1 MKENDQKHYLAKLAD
16 MLANGKISRRNFL
29 SKAAKV
35 GLSMS
40 ALGSLSHLP
49 FRGRLGI
56 NKEALA
62 ATQPSKDVM
71 AWVKDVGKPYAGK
84 TVRMATE
91 STPPSK
97 GIAELV
103 KSEFTPAT
111 GIKVEIEVL
120 PLEQVLQKLTLD
132 VASGTSTYD
141 LYYMDQSWM
150 ASFSN
155 DTIDPRELYASN
167 KKLAYPDYNFDDFLK
182 PLVDGI
188 SMYKGKMVGV
198 PYDIPIFIQMYR
210 MDVYDDLGLKVATTM
225 DQYLKNAQIITEKNK
240 SQGIYGTTGQM
251 KSGHYSLECDWTAWL
266 WGHGGSVF
274 RADGTFSGN
283 DAEGLEAMDY
293 WVKLKE
299 NMPSGVDTW
308 TWDGEFQSVAQGLAG
323 QVLQLGR
330 ISAQLRRPEKLQSFG
345 TPRRG
350 RAAQG
355 QQTPPRRPMRLRRN
369 SQYRSSGWQRPR
381 VVQILRRQGPRL
393 DFYAMGDLSG
403 HAGQDLRA
411 GWRLQPDAPQHFQS
425 PGCFGGRQS
434 GAGTTRHF
442 PVQKETIENYMGSE
456 PDLPE
461 WAEISNNIIPV
472 ELGRFFAGEYKSP
485 KQTMDIIAKQ
495 TNKTIGK

>member
-434 GAGTTRHF
+434 RGRNHPAF
-442 PVQKETIENYMGSE
+442 PG
-456 PDLPE
+456 PE
-461 WAEISNNIIPV
+461 
-472 ELGRFFAGEYKSP
+472 R
-485 KQTMDIIAKQ
+485 DH
-495 TNKTIGK
+495 

>member
-1 MKENDQKHYLAKLAD
+1 MKEKDQKYYLAKLAD
-16 MLANGKISRRNFL
+16 KLAKGQISRRDFL
-29 SKAAKV
+29 RKAAKV
-35 GLSMS
+35 GFSLS
-40 ALGSLSHLP
+40 ALSALSYLP
-49 FRGRLGI
+49 FRGRLGM
-56 NKEALA
+56 NREALA
-62 ATQPSKDVM
+62 AMPPAPDVT
-71 AWVKDVGKPYAGK
+71 AWIEKVGKPYGGR

-103 KSEFTPAT
+103 KTEFTPVT
-111 GIKVEIEVL
+111 GIDVEIEVL
-120 PLEQVLQKLTLD
+120 PLEQVLQKLTRD
-132 VASGTSTYD
+132 VASGTGTYD

-150 ASFSN
+150 ASFYN

-167 KKLAYPDYNFDDFLK
+167 KALAYPKYDFDDFLK

-210 MDVYDDLGLKVATTM
+210 MDVYDDLGLEVATTL
-225 DQYLKNAQIITEKNK
+225 DQFLKNAQIITEKKK

-266 WGHGGSVF
+266 WGHGGSIF

-283 DAEGLEAMDY
+283 DDEGLQAIEY

-323 QVLQLGR
+323 QVLSWSEFLPGCDDPKSSKVSGLLGVAVPPKANKLRPVNQCGYGEIPNTGHQGGSALGLSKYSKAKDPAWIFMQWATCPDTQAR
-330 ISAQLRRPEKLQSFG
+330 ISVLG
-345 TPRRG
+345 G
-350 RAAQG
+350 G
-355 QQTPPRRPMRLRRN
+355 
-369 SQYRSSGWQRPR
+369 SSP
-381 VVQILRRQGPRL
+381 V
-393 DFYAMGDLSG
+393 
-403 HAGQDLRA
+403 
-411 GWRLQPDAPQHFQS
+411 
-425 PGCFGGRQS
+425 RQS
-434 GAGTTRHF
+434 TFNHPDVLAAAKVGAGTTRHF
-442 PVQKETIENYMGSE
+442 PVMKETIENYMGSE

-472 ELGRFFAGEYKSP
+472 ELGRFFAGGYKSA

-495 TNKTIGK
+495 VNKTVGS